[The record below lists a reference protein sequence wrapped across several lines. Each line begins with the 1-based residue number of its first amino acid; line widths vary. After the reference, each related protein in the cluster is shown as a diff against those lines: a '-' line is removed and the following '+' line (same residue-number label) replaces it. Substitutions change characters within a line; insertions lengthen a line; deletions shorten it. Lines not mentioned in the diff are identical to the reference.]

1 MRMNEKREN
10 ENCGNF
16 SYIVNI
22 VNILNNNMFWLFEIS
37 RSWKK
42 FQVC

>member
-1 MRMNEKREN
+1 MRMNEKRET
-10 ENCGNF
+10 ENYGNF
-16 SYIVNI
+16 SYTVNI
-22 VNILNNNMFWLFEIS
+22 VNILSNYMFWLFEIS

>member
-10 ENCGNF
+10 KNCGNF

-22 VNILNNNMFWLFEIS
+22 VNILNNMFWLFEIS
-37 RSWKK
+37 RSRKK